1 MCNVAC
7 EPSARACRCY
17 GYRFETCRVPVAV
30 RDRLPFVP
38 FTVNVNVPRGVAAV
52 LIVKRDV
59 AVGVTEVGLN
69 EPDDPDGSPLTDS
82 ETAPP
87 NPLSDV
93 TVTV

>member
-1 MCNVAC
+1 
-7 EPSARACRCY
+7 
-17 GYRFETCRVPVAV
+17 VP
-30 RDRLPFVP
+30 L
-38 FTVNVNVPRGVAAV
+38 TVNLNVPRGVAAV

-59 AVGVTEVGLN
+59 LVGVTEVGLN

-87 NPLSDV
+87 IWFSDV